1 MICSAKCIGAKSSG
15 NGVGEISQN
24 AVEKKAEHFDIAQQ
38 GSSSQ
43 KWLHP
48 PGDLARQKKR
58 QKKVSLGA
66 ARKGSLCK
74 TQGLIGN
81 LVVVGWILAK
91 SGWVGGVNSGFC

>member
-1 MICSAKCIGAKSSG
+1 MICSANCIAAKRSG

-48 PGDLARQKKR
+48 PGDLVRPKKR
-58 QKKVSLGA
+58 GKKREIEFG
-66 ARKGSLCK
+66 K
-74 TQGLIGN
+74 
-81 LVVVGWILAK
+81 K
-91 SGWVGGVNSGFC
+91 SCTV

>member
-1 MICSAKCIGAKSSG
+1 MICSANCIAAKRSG

-48 PGDLARQKKR
+48 PGDLARQKKAEKSEFGCG
-58 QKKVSLGA
+58 KK
-66 ARKGSLCK
+66 R
-74 TQGLIGN
+74 LI
-81 LVVVGWILAK
+81 V
-91 SGWVGGVNSGFC
+91 